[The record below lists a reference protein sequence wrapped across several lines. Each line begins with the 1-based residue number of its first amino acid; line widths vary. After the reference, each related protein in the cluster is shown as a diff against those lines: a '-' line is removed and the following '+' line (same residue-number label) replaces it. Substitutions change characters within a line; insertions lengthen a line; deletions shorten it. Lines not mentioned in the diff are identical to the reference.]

1 MSPPCE
7 RGLPT
12 SAVDDREVLSRAAHG
27 DAAAFED
34 FVQRHEAALWR
45 YARTLCDDDARAEDA
60 LQEAFV
66 QAWRSA
72 ASFRGEGSARA
83 WLFTIARN
91 HVRRTARRARH
102 AHEPGHT
109 TPHETLAELATA
121 AGFAAPAD
129 LGFAQ
134 RLDDRDEVLAALAR
148 LDAADRELVVLRDL
162 EGHDNETVAA
172 LLGLGLAATK
182 SRVHRARLRLLAEL
196 RRSREGHA

>member
-1 MSPPCE
+1 MTPADG
-7 RGLPT
+7 RGPPT
-12 SAVDDREVLSRAAHG
+12 SAADDREVLGRAARG
-27 DAAAFED
+27 DATAFED

-45 YARTLCDDDARAEDA
+45 YARALCTDDARAEDA
-60 LQEAFV
+60 LQETFV

-91 HVRRTARRARH
+91 HVRRSARRARH
-102 AHEPGHT
+102 EHEARHT
-109 TPHETLAELATA
+109 PPDATLEELATA